1 MVRRIKDV
9 VTGDSKEDKEKMRVY
24 INISQS
30 AFTHFSNEAKEQGIP
45 VRALISGEVE
55 ALYCKALEEKWD
67 EEDLA
72 EENAKFLERCFWED
86 DDEW

>member
-1 MVRRIKDV
+1 
-9 VTGDSKEDKEKMRVY
+9 MRVC
-24 INISQS
+24 IEISKA

-45 VRALISGEVE
+45 VKTLISGEVE
-55 ALYCKALEEKWD
+55 ALYCSALEEKWR

-72 EENAKFLERCFWED
+72 EENAKFLERSFGED